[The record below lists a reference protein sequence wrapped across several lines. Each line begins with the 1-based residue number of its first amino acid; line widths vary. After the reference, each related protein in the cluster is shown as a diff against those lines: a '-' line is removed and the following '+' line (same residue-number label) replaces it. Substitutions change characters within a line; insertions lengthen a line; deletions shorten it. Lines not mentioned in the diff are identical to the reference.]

1 MTRKLSLFFVQLMYT
16 TANSTRTLMFE
27 AQAHTCIY
35 SNTTTPSFTCVRR
48 HELHCCLK
56 LIKYPYKKRTLIYIY
71 YFFIKALNKA
81 AGRLSLICVK
91 SWQLV
96 VYFGPVT
103 MKYVKALGTL
113 LYGFRVST
121 CIPICIKALY
131 DLWYA
136 TTVIWSDLLY
146 MDHCRTTFLQSS

>member
-1 MTRKLSLFFVQLMYT
+1 MCAKVKSFNHIMTRKLSLFFVQLMYT

-71 YFFIKALNKA
+71 FFYQSIEQSC
-81 AGRLSLICVK
+81 G
-91 SWQLV
+91 
-96 VYFGPVT
+96 
-103 MKYVKALGTL
+103 
-113 LYGFRVST
+113 
-121 CIPICIKALY
+121 
-131 DLWYA
+131 
-136 TTVIWSDLLY
+136 TVILDMCEKL
-146 MDHCRTTFLQSS
+146 TTCCIFRPCNYEVCESPRNSSVWIEGLHVYTNMYQSAV